1 MLRVIF
7 DTNVYGLL
15 IKEKEIA
22 ILKEK
27 IEKDKDFVI
36 YGFQPIRKE
45 LRDTPKNERLGRLKK
60 RNILLGL
67 YDELT
72 KGRYLKDSIQINRL
86 ALKFYNAYREFG
98 GIRGW
103 KETNIDVDF
112 TIVACASFYRLD
124 IVISDDQKTL
134 LDKSALKAYKHICIK
149 EGVWHPNFWKYSDLK
164 IRYNF

>member
-15 IKEKEIA
+15 IKEKEIDV
-22 ILKEK
+22 IREK

-45 LRDTPKNERLGRLKK
+45 LRDTPKNERLGKLRK
-60 RNILLGL
+60 RNLLLGL

-98 GIRGW
+98 GIRSW

-112 TIVACASFYRLD
+112 TIVACASFYKLD
-124 IVISDDQKTL
+124 VVVSDDSTTMLSKP
-134 LDKSALKAYKHICIK
+134 AMKAYRHITLK
-149 EGVWHPNFWKYSDLK
+149 EGAWHPNFWKYSDLRVK
-164 IRYNF
+164 YEF